1 MWTWAEWEAEE
12 AMTSGMTQDGAHT
25 WASGY
30 VDGFEGGRK
39 ASPTPGEGKVN
50 FISLIW
56 DRSTND
62 RHEAQK

>member
-1 MWTWAEWEAEE
+1 
-12 AMTSGMTQDGAHT
+12 MTSGMTQDGAHT

-39 ASPTPGEGKVN
+39 ASPAPGEGKVN